1 MNKNKNEISIQKKEY
16 TKLKSDLNYYRI
28 MLLITTVVSMITVSA
43 LIIGEK

>member
-1 MNKNKNEISIQKKEY
+1 MNKNKNEISIQQKEY
-16 TKLKSDLNYYRI
+16 TQLKSDLYYYRI